1 MLLYFSYWL
10 GVLII
15 SISLFSGTPGS
26 YKSYHA
32 TDTIIDY
39 LKSGRNVIANFPI
52 DYKKVLKKEIKGEF
66 IYIDNLSLTPQY
78 LIEFAKEHHKKN
90 YKCQTLV
97 VIDEASIIFNSRE
110 FNRKDRTEWIKF
122 LANHRH
128 FNYNFI
134 LISQLDTMLDKQIR
148 GLVEYEYKHRALKNF
163 NFITWLLSKICGGL
177 YMTLEMWYP
186 CKMRI
191 GSRFCKFHKKVASC
205 YDTMALFVGNDSS
218 SSASSATKKSSKVVI
233 IKDEQATSNDTQSEQ
248 DVKTT
253 LNLNGI
259 DYDTNTGITTINNNS

>member
-1 MLLYFSYWL
+1 MAIF
-10 GVLII
+10 I
-15 SISLFSGTPGS
+15 FTGTPGS

-39 LKSGRNVIANFPI
+39 LKSGRNVIANFPV

-90 YKCQTLV
+90 DKCQTLV

-128 FNYNFI
+128 LNYNFI

-148 GLVEYEYKHRALKNF
+148 GLIEYEYKHRALKRY
-163 NFITWLLSKICGGL
+163 NFITWLLSKVCGGL
-177 YMTLEMWYP
+177 YMTLEIWYP

-191 GSRFCKFHKKVASC
+191 GSRFCKFHKKIASC

-218 SSASSATKKSSKVVI
+218 SASLSKSKKLSKVVI
-233 IKDEQATSNDTQSEQ
+233 IDEQIADNDTQRKQ
-248 DVKTT
+248 DDKTT
-253 LNLNGI
+253 INI
-259 DYDTNTGITTINNNS
+259 DCVNYDVDTGITTINNNS

>member
-1 MLLYFSYWL
+1 MAIFM
-10 GVLII
+10 
-15 SISLFSGTPGS
+15 FTGTPGS

-78 LIEFAKEHHKKN
+78 LIEYAKEHHKKN

-191 GSRFCKFHKKVASC
+191 GSRFCKFHKKIASC
-205 YDTMALFVGNDSS
+205 YDTMALFVGNESDNKPIK
-218 SSASSATKKSSKVVI
+218 KKSSKVVI
-233 IKDEQATSNDTQSEQ
+233 IDEQIADNDTQRKQ
-248 DVKTT
+248 DDKTT
-253 LNLNGI
+253 INI
-259 DYDTNTGITTINNNS
+259 DCVNYDVDTGITTINNNS

>member
-1 MLLYFSYWL
+1 M
-10 GVLII
+10 
-15 SISLFSGTPGS
+15 SISLYSGTPGS

-32 TDTIIDY
+32 TGEIIDY
-39 LKSGRNVIANFPI
+39 LKSGKNVIANFPI
-52 DYKKVLKKEIKGEF
+52 DYKKVLKKEIKGQF
-66 IYIDNLSLTPQY
+66 ICVDNLALTPQY
-78 LIEFAKEHHKKN
+78 LIEYAKEHHKPS
-90 YKCQTLV
+90 YKSQTLV

-148 GLVEYEYKHRALKNF
+148 GLIEYEYKHRALKNY
-163 NFITWLLSKICGGL
+163 NFITWLLSKVCGGL

-191 GSRFCKFHKKVASC
+191 GSRFCKFHKKIASC
-205 YDTMALFVGNDSS
+205 YDTMALFVGNEPDN
-218 SSASSATKKSSKVVI
+218 KQIKNKSSKVVI
-233 IKDEQATSNDTQSEQ
+233 INEQATSNDTQRTQ
-248 DVKTT
+248 DNNTT

-259 DYDTNTGITTINNNS
+259 DYNIDTGISTIAGNADS

>member
-1 MLLYFSYWL
+1 M
-10 GVLII
+10 
-15 SISLFSGTPGS
+15 SISMFTGTPGS
-26 YKSYHA
+26 GKSFHA
-32 TDTIIDY
+32 TQDIISY
-39 LKSGRNVIANFPI
+39 LKSGKNVISNYPVN
-52 DYKKVLKKEIKGEF
+52 YQNVLKNIKGKF

-90 YKCQTLV
+90 YKCQTLL

-110 FNRKDRTEWIKF
+110 FNRKDRIEWIKF

-128 FNYNFI
+128 LNYNVI
-134 LISQLDTMLDKQIR
+134 LITQIDTMLDKQIR
-148 GLVEYEYKHRALKNF
+148 GLVEYEYKHRALKNY
-163 NFITWLLSKICGGL
+163 NLITWLISKCFGGL
-177 YMTLEMWYP
+177 YLTLEMWYP

-191 GSRFCKFHKKVASC
+191 GSKFYKFHKKVARC

-218 SSASSATKKSSKVVI
+218 SSAFSASSKKLSKVVI
-233 IKDEQATSNDTQSEQ
+233 IDEQIADNDTQSEQ

>member
-1 MLLYFSYWL
+1 M
-10 GVLII
+10 

-32 TDTIIDY
+32 TGEIIEY

-52 DYKKVLKKEIKGEF
+52 DYKNVLKKEIKGEF
-66 IYIDNLSLTPQY
+66 IYIDNLVLTPQY
-78 LIEFAKEHHKKN
+78 LIEYAKEHHKKN
-90 YKCQTLV
+90 DKCQTLV

-128 FNYNFI
+128 LNYNFI

-148 GLVEYEYKHRALKNF
+148 GLIEYEYKHRALKRY

-177 YMTLEMWYP
+177 YMTLEIWYP

-191 GSRFCKFHKKVASC
+191 GSRFCKFHKKIASC
-205 YDTMALFVGNDSS
+205 YDTMALFVGNESDNKPI
-218 SSASSATKKSSKVVI
+218 KKNSSKVVI
-233 IKDEQATSNDTQSEQ
+233 IDAQATSNDTQRKQ
-248 DVKTT
+248 DDKTT

-259 DYDTNTGITTINNNS
+259 DYNTNTGVSTISSDGKG